1 MNKKLPKYLLGK
13 FELLGTVTFSV
24 LFAIV
29 FFNIYLPFSQTAWF
43 DLNDAKTFEITLAFF
58 LASVLILS
66 FSRVLMYKL
75 KDKMDYSYLGYILWC
90 AAEIVL
96 ICLLYTLITDKIT
109 MPGVEKASEV
119 FGRSLLY
126 CSISLAI
133 PELIAAMYFA
143 INDKNNT
150 IRLLNYDSVVT
161 DEPIDPVRMQKIS
174 LYDNSGALKFSVS
187 PQNLFYIESDDNYI
201 KAWYTD
207 GKGEL
212 KQYMVR
218 CRLKTIEET
227 FRGSSLMRCHRKYIV
242 NLKKVKVLRK
252 ESDGYYLELDNEAIP
267 IIPITKTYSD
277 SVLKYFSQEQKL

>member
-1 MNKKLPKYLLGK
+1 MNRKLPKYLLGK

-43 DLNDAKTFEITLAFF
+43 DLNDVKTFEITLAFF
-58 LASVLILS
+58 FASVLIMS

-75 KDKMDYSYLGYILWC
+75 KEKIDYSYLGYILWC

-119 FGRSLLY
+119 FWRSLLFG
-126 CSISLAI
+126 SISLAI

-143 INDKNNT
+143 LNDKNNT

>member
-119 FGRSLLY
+119 FGRALIF